1 MAEAVES
8 GYLGQ
13 EVSRGSWKAFKYVLR
28 FLRPQIHRLLLV
40 CLIDVSVT
48 LLNLTMPWL
57 GKSIIDQAFPAR
69 DWNLAV
75 RIACVLAGLA
85 ASVYLL
91 SALRTY
97 IYSTAEMLVGLD
109 IRRRMY
115 ARIQRIALEEVESV
129 PVGQMQFRVSTDADR
144 IAHMLVRILPTCTM
158 LVEFALILVAAVS
171 VDPVLTLVVLGFLV
185 PWTILFVWV
194 THYGRVYDRRRLKL
208 CELRDASVMEAASS
222 FSTIKALGR
231 SRFERLRNT
240 KANIGVQRVA
250 AQGYLILVG
259 FEFATQKLLPY
270 LKQTTIYVY
279 LIRKVV
285 FGQMTLGMTVPMI
298 AYLGRL
304 AFPLERIV
312 NFGCWIWQTMVSA
325 DRLMQILTAPEDAAD
340 APGAVPLGDFSG
352 RLEMV
357 GVSASRPGIG
367 PVLRDVDLTLSPG
380 KMVAVVGPSGAGKS
394 TLVSVALR
402 LVGRDSGQV
411 LLDGKDVDALRAST
425 FRRQCGVVN
434 QHTFIF
440 AGSVRDNLLVA
451 DPEASDDRLA
461 AVMDEVGLG
470 PWLAGLGHG
479 LDTDL
484 ASGAGLSEGQ
494 RQRIGL
500 ARAVLGDPKL
510 LLLDEPTSAL
520 DAETEALV
528 MAVVRRVSRGRAVLL
543 VTHRLHTV
551 VDADEI
557 VVMDKGAVVERG
569 THGQLLRSGGL
580 YQRMN
585 QAHERTTVTVNP

>member
-1 MAEAVES
+1 MAAAVES
-8 GYLGQ
+8 GYLGK
-13 EVSRGSWKAFKYVLR
+13 EVSRGSWKAFLFVLR
-28 FLRPQIHRLLLV
+28 FLKPQLHRLLLV
-40 CLIDVSVT
+40 CLIDISVT
-48 LLNLTMPWL
+48 LLNLAMPWL
-57 GKSIIDQAFPAR
+57 GKSIIDQAFPSK

-75 RIACVLAGLA
+75 RIALVLAALA

-109 IRRRMY
+109 IRHKMY
-115 ARIQRIALEEVESV
+115 GRIQRIALEEVESV
-129 PVGQMQFRVSTDADR
+129 PVGQMQFRVATDADR

-171 VDPVLTLVVLGFLV
+171 VDPILTFVVLGFLV

-222 FSTIKALGR
+222 FATIKAYGR
-231 SRFERLRNT
+231 TKFERARNT
-240 KANIGVQRVA
+240 KANVAVQRVA

-259 FEFATQKLLPY
+259 FEFATQKLLPF

-279 LIRKVV
+279 LIRKVIY
-285 FGQMTLGMTVPMI
+285 GEMTLGMTVPMI

-325 DRLMQILTAPEDAAD
+325 DRLMQVLTAPQGAAD
-340 APGAVPLGDFSG
+340 RDGAVALNDYSG
-352 RLEMV
+352 RLEMREV
-357 GVSASRPGIG
+357 HASRPGIG
-367 PVLRDVDLTLSPG
+367 PVLRGVDLVVEPG
-380 KMVAVVGPSGAGKS
+380 RRVAVVGPSGAGKS

-402 LVGRDSGQV
+402 LVEPETGAV
-411 LLDGKDVDALRAST
+411 LMDGKDVRDLTAST

-451 DPEASDDRLA
+451 DPKASDDRLL
-461 AVMDEVGLG
+461 EVLGEVELDGWLSGLTDGLG
-470 PWLAGLGHG
+470 Q
-479 LDTDL
+479 DL
-484 ASGAGLSEGQ
+484 ESGSGLSDGQ

-500 ARAVLGDPKL
+500 ARAILDDPKL

-520 DAETEALV
+520 DAETEAKV
-528 MAVVRRVSRGRAVLL
+528 IATINRISEGRAVLY

-557 VVMDKGAVVERG
+557 VVMDQGAVVERG
-569 THGQLLRSGGL
+569 TYTDLLHQGGL
-580 YQRMN
+580 FSRMAR
-585 QAHERTTVTVNP
+585 AHDRAKSAVNS